1 MRTDPSRPYDFIVT
15 GASGNVGR
23 HIVPLLAREGQT
35 VLAVGRDVDALR
47 DIFAG
52 RPSHVEIADYD
63 ALGKLLACDTLIH
76 LAVRNNDAPGSL
88 ADFTA
93 VNVDF
98 AARIAREFARMNGR
112 RFLNISSILSLD
124 EAEQSPYAVSK
135 AMGHQAIR
143 DEIGDR
149 LDNVFIGYFHDRG
162 YFGEKLTFLARLG
175 PMVGGAIFT
184 LFKTLK
190 PATSA
195 QSLADYALGEPRT
208 LPSPEILTDDIS
220 QSFAYRAA
228 TRAMDI
234 SVALAIL
241 LLLSPVFAA
250 IWIAIRLDSPGPAI
264 FAQERVGARRA
275 AFTLYKFRT
284 MKRDTVSA
292 GTHEVS
298 ASAVTK
304 IGAFLRRT
312 KLDELPQAVN
322 LLRGN
327 MTLVGPRPCLFS
339 QTELVEARDAL
350 GVYALKPGITGYAQI
365 REIDMSRPL
374 VLARSDYT
382 YRKLRS
388 LLLDL
393 RIILA
398 TALGRGGGDR
408 VAAVD
413 RA

>member
-1 MRTDPSRPYDFIVT
+1 MTTDPSRPPDFIVT
-15 GASGNVGR
+15 GASGHVGR
-23 HIVPLLAREGQT
+23 HLVPLLADAGRT
-35 VLAVGRDVDALR
+35 VLAIGRDADLLR
-47 DIFAG
+47 QLFAD
-52 RPSHVEIADYD
+52 RSQVTVADYE
-63 ALGKLLACDTLIH
+63 ALAQLSACDTLIH

-98 AARIAREFARMNGR
+98 AAQVAREFARMNGR
-112 RFLNISSILSLD
+112 RFLNIASILSLD
-124 EAEQSPYAVSK
+124 EGDRSPYAVSK
-135 AMGHQAIR
+135 AAGMSAIR
-143 DEIGDR
+143 EVVGDR
-149 LDNVFIGYFHDRG
+149 LDNVHIGYFHDRG
-162 YFGEKLTFLARLG
+162 YFGEKLRILTALG
-175 PMVGGAIFT
+175 PTAGGAVFAVV
-184 LFKTLK
+184 KTLK

-195 QSLADYALGEPRT
+195 QSLADYALGPAHA
-208 LPSPEILTDDIS
+208 LPPPEILTDDLS
-220 QSFAYRAA
+220 RAFVYRAA
-228 TRAMDI
+228 TRALDLG
-234 SVALAIL
+234 VALAIL
-241 LLLSPVFAA
+241 LLLFPVFVA

-264 FAQERVGARRA
+264 FAQRRVGAARA
-275 AFTLYKFRT
+275 PFTLYKFRT
-284 MKRDTVSA
+284 MKRGTVAA

-298 ASAVTK
+298 ASAVTGV
-304 IGAFLRRT
+304 GAFLRRT

-322 LLRGN
+322 LLRGT

-339 QTELVEARDAL
+339 QTELVAAREAL

-374 VLARSDYT
+374 VLARADYR
-382 YRKLRS
+382 YKMLRS

-408 VAAVD
+408 VAAAD

>member
-1 MRTDPSRPYDFIVT
+1 MITDPSRPYDFIVT
-15 GASGNVGR
+15 GASGNVGQ
-23 HIVPLLAREGQT
+23 HIVPLLAREGCT
-35 VLAVGRDVDALR
+35 LLAVGRDIDAMR
-47 DIFAG
+47 DIFSG
-52 RPSHVEIADYD
+52 QSENVEIAGYD
-63 ALGKLLACDTLIH
+63 ALARLSACDTLIH
-76 LAVRNNDAPGSL
+76 LAVRNNDNPGSL

-112 RFLNISSILSLD
+112 RFINISSILSLD
-124 EAEQSPYAVSK
+124 ESDRSPYAVSK
-135 AMGHQAIR
+135 AMGQQAIR

-149 LDNVFIGYFHDRG
+149 LDNIFIGYFHDRG
-162 YFGEKLTFLARLG
+162 YFGEKLAFLARFG
-175 PMVGGAIFT
+175 PVVGGAMFA

-195 QSLADYALGEPRT
+195 QSLADYALAEPLP
-208 LPSPEILTDDIS
+208 LPSPEVLTDDVS
-220 QSFAYRAA
+220 RSFAYRAA
-228 TRAMDI
+228 IRAMDLG
-234 SVALAIL
+234 VAIGIL
-241 LLLSPVFAA
+241 LFLFPVFAA

-264 FAQERVGARRA
+264 FAQERVGAGRA
-275 AFTLYKFRT
+275 PFTLYKFRT

-312 KLDELPQAVN
+312 KLDELPQAIN

-339 QTELVEARDAL
+339 QTELVEAREAL
-350 GVYALKPGITGYAQI
+350 GVYDLKPGITGYAQI
-365 REIDMSRPL
+365 REIDMSRPQT
-374 VLARSDYT
+374 LARSDYT
-382 YRKLRS
+382 YKKLRS

-408 VAAVD
+408 VAVAD
-413 RA
+413 RT